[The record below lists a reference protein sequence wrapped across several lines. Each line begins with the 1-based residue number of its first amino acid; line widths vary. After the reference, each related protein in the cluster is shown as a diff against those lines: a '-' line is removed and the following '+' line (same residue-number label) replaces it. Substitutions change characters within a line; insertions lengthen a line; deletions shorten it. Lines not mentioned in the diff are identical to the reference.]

1 MKDLIN
7 AEPSAIK
14 DLFKTKYYMKQQS
27 SKIPFIYGSDE
38 YIFSN
43 LIYDTYE
50 TFKIKSTFPKKGE
63 IAVPSMNIYK
73 FIQLH
78 K

>member
-50 TFKIKSTFPKKGE
+50 TFIIKSTFPGKE
-63 IAVPSMNIYK
+63 ANSRSFNEYIQIYP
-73 FIQLH
+73 IT
-78 K
+78 